1 MWCLGF
7 VSLCQSAKDNR
18 NSWGFCFDS
27 YVLFHFI
34 QVHSYHHTVSIIHQ
48 SIQFILYKKGMP
60 LRGRWSRNS
69 TFLRGPLY
77 WTSLNFSTMK
87 PDEEVIDLAS
97 LPSPGPHS
105 ASPDTPSWQ
114 SWPPQGRPRPRP
126 PRGAS
131 GGGGHLP
138 LLRPFLPLVL
148 IYLLCSPSLPSFL
161 PFSPSVFLF
170 GDLRLFSYRPL
181 ALSLVSLA
189 AVSNA
194 REIGSKMAQNLKT
207 SNKFAAISENY

>member
-1 MWCLGF
+1 MFKYFTVECPPSRSSIVFHVFLHN
-7 VSLCQSAKDNR
+7 VSVNHTGLSETLDVRKTETILIYSCYTLKCTAGNPSLL
-18 NSWGFCFDS
+18 FDIS
-27 YVLFHFI
+27 
-34 QVHSYHHTVSIIHQ
+34 S
-48 SIQFILYKKGMP
+48 
-60 LRGRWSRNS
+60 
-69 TFLRGPLY
+69 
-77 WTSLNFSTMK
+77 
-87 PDEEVIDLAS
+87 
-97 LPSPGPHS
+97 SPCYQPCKTGPHS

-114 SWPPQGRPRPRP
+114 SWPPQGRPRPRPRP

-148 IYLLCSPSLPSFL
+148 IDLLCSPSLPSFL

-170 GDLRLFSYRPL
+170 WDLRLFSYRPL

-194 REIGSKMAQNLKT
+194 REIGS
-207 SNKFAAISENY
+207 